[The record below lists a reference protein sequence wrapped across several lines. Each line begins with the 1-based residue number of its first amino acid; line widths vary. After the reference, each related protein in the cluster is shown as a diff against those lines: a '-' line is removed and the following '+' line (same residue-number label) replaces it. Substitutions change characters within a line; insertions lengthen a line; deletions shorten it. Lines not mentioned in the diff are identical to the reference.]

1 MCSKCLFTDKG
12 VNIFR
17 RSVDSF
23 AFKGVLKEKLYLV
36 DFISE
41 EVKLDK
47 CLITKT
53 NMG

>member
-1 MCSKCLFTDKG
+1 LKG
-12 VNIFR
+12 VPR
-17 RSVDSF
+17 
-23 AFKGVLKEKLYLV
+23 GKLYLV

-41 EVKLDK
+41 EVEFDT